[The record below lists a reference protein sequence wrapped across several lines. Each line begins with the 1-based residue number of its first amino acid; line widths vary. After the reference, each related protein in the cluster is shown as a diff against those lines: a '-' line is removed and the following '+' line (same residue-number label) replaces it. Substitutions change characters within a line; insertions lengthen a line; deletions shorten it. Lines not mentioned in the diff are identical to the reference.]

1 MISVVVADDSAL
13 VRRLVSGVLNAAP
26 DIRVVGVAH
35 DGAQAIERV
44 AELQPDLLTLDIE
57 MPVMDGLTAMRELHR
72 RFPRLPVVMLSTL
85 TQRGAA
91 ITLDALTAGARD
103 YVTKPTNS
111 ASLTDSLDELRDQL
125 IPRIR
130 ALTARRAPAAPPRQA
145 PTRATPPPSATPPHD
160 TLPPHAAPPPA
171 ATPSRATPAT
181 REKRRASARPTQ
193 VLAIGSST
201 GGPDALARVLASI
214 TERPS
219 VPIVAV
225 QHMPPVFTAMLA
237 QRLGK
242 LGPVDVEEA
251 GDGQP
256 LEPGVMYLAPGGRHL
271 EVQRRGTGVVT
282 RLHDKD
288 PENYSRPSVDVLF
301 RSVAEAYP
309 GSAIGVILTGMGHD
323 GRAGCEVMAADGSLI
338 VAQDQESSVVWGMPG
353 AVVESGLADAVL
365 SLEHVG
371 PFLTEQLRAAG
382 VGRRSVTGVA

>member
-26 DIRVVGVAH
+26 DIHVVGVAH

-145 PTRATPPPSATPPHD
+145 PARATPPHATPP
-160 TLPPHAAPPPA
+160 P
-171 ATPSRATPAT
+171 RATPAA

-193 VLAIGSST
+193 LLAIGSST

-237 QRLGK
+237 QRLSK

-251 GDGQP
+251 GDGQV

-271 EVQRRGTGVVT
+271 EVQRRGTAVVT

-323 GRAGCEVMAADGSLI
+323 GRAGCELMAADGSLI

-371 PFLTEQLRAAG
+371 PFLIEQLRAAG